1 LVDIYRDRETGRP
14 NWEKMR
20 RDSPEDSEENQSLAD
35 RLAQR
40 NRQQTQ
46 IQNSFQKA
54 RKTRMKQHLRSRG
67 YEEFTPNRFMGPSPH
82 MRYSRGNR
90 PQLIPQFS
98 PRTGYHYN
106 VDVSHTQPVS
116 SGHRRPMSDPDL
128 SSISRYERPLQSFAR
143 PSRPSESSNL
153 DYLDSQTAERYE
165 NERDWDYSPNL
176 YERKVYNPTQMRI
189 LDSDAQR
196 LKDIRK
202 SIHAKSKSRSERR
215 ENVRQSARL
224 TPVLQG
230 IDTNLDSISE
240 ENFEEDSHDLDED
253 FIPLERLESDD

>member
-1 LVDIYRDRETGRP
+1 
-14 NWEKMR
+14 MR
-20 RDSPEDSEENQSLAD
+20 RDLPENNEENQSLAD

-40 NRQQTQ
+40 SRQQTQ
-46 IQNSFQKA
+46 IQNSFEKA
-54 RKTRMKQHLRSRG
+54 RKTRIEQHLRSRG
-67 YEEFTPNRFMGPSPH
+67 YEEFTPNRFMDPSPH

-90 PQLIPQFS
+90 PQLIPQLIPQFS

-106 VDVSHTQPVS
+106 VDVSHTQTVS
-116 SGHRRPMSDPDL
+116 NRHRRTMSDPDL
-128 SSISRYERPLQSFAR
+128 SSISHYERPLQSFAR
-143 PSRPSESSNL
+143 PSRPSEALNL
-153 DYLDSQTAERYE
+153 DYLDLQTAERHE
-165 NERDWDYSPNL
+165 NARDWNYSPNL
-176 YERKVYNPTQMRI
+176 YKRKVYNPTQMRI

-202 SIHAKSKSRSERR
+202 SIDGKSKSRSERR

-224 TPVLQG
+224 TPILRG

-240 ENFEEDSHDLDED
+240 ENSEEDSDDLDDD